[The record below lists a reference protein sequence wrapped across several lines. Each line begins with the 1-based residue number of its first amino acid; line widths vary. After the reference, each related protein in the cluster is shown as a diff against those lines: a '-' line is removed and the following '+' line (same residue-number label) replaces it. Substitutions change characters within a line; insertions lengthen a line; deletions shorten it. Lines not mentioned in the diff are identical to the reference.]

1 MDKLFKFIE
10 EKLLP
15 PLSKL
20 AQQKYLRA
28 VREGIISTMP
38 IIMVGS
44 FYILIVMF
52 PIPAWRSLI
61 EPYIGDMMLPFRI
74 SVGLMALYAVYGM
87 GSTLAEIYELDPVSG
102 GSLSL
107 ATFLMA
113 NAPKVAQD
121 MEGADLGFVLPMQYL
136 GGAGIFT
143 GILSMILAVE
153 ILRWTTERGMI
164 IKLPEQV
171 PPSVARSFEA
181 IIPGFISVSIVWII
195 TIVFGFDV
203 NAAIQRLFQPLVHI
217 AGNSYL
223 GVVVPTVLITLLWAA
238 GIHGVSIVGSVMRPI
253 WLQLLEENMQAVADG
268 GVAQH
273 IGTEGF
279 YDLFVWIG
287 GSGGTLALCILFMR
301 SRSEY
306 LKQIGRLSV
315 VPGIFNINEPIIF
328 GAPIV
333 LNPILAIPF
342 IVGPF
347 LTSTVTYI
355 AMRMDLVSKVSVTA
369 PFAIP
374 APIKAYL
381 STNGDWR
388 AIILVLINFGIY
400 LAVFAPFVRA
410 YDKKMLEQEG
420 VSA

>member
-279 YDLFVWIG
+279 TIYLYGLVDQGYFEVCI
-287 GSGGTLALCILFMR
+287 SLAL
-301 SRSEY
+301 SPEY
-306 LKQIGRLSV
+306 LKQIGRFPLCQVFPHQRTNYLCTDCSTQS
-315 VPGIFNINEPIIF
+315 
-328 GAPIV
+328 
-333 LNPILAIPF
+333 AIPF
-342 IVGPF
+342 I
-347 LTSTVTYI
+347 
-355 AMRMDLVSKVSVTA
+355 
-369 PFAIP
+369 
-374 APIKAYL
+374 
-381 STNGDWR
+381 GDH
-388 AIILVLINFGIY
+388 
-400 LAVFAPFVRA
+400 
-410 YDKKMLEQEG
+410 
-420 VSA
+420 S